1 MMGEAGTDC
10 PARELTMFL
19 RHRRLMR
26 ADLLSLLGQVW
37 VRAWLVLILLLC
49 SQGPAAAQRIVEF
62 GRLLDP
68 DSLLTIEE
76 VRHAAFDPAPPM
88 SSAGYTDQTI
98 WFRLT
103 VRPDP
108 VGGELSL
115 RVWPSYLDN
124 LVLYEAAEDGWRAR
138 TTGDRIPFAQRDHTV
153 SLAFDIAPEAE
164 TTYFLRLR
172 TTSSSLLSVEV
183 VPRPDVAADDLRFG
197 ILLFVYLGIGS
208 WMLTWG
214 IIEFWDTR
222 EPLLLWF
229 CLSQSLTLAHAVSV
243 TGYLAVL
250 VADLPTDWLTS
261 LVLCVAPLAMMAFHF
276 SLLREFDI
284 HPAARGLGWLLLA
297 AAAVVVALMLAGL
310 VQLALQLNAYVV
322 VSIPIVIAIAAF
334 TARREAPPGRLP
346 LRVVYAV
353 QCLLLPATI
362 APLLGLAPPTDFIR
376 AGILIHGASSSLV
389 AFIVLQ
395 ARARGLRLAAAELGI
410 TRRQLEAE
418 KRQHASTDRLLAI
431 LTHELR
437 TPLSVAKLSLA
448 TIPETQPSRR
458 RLVGA
463 LDTIAALIDRS
474 AVAERL
480 DADVLQVDRRP
491 ELLSHL
497 VNRAVESL
505 EGSERIVSDRIPEL
519 LLQTDGQLFGIVLR
533 NLLDNA
539 LRYSPAGSPITLT
552 AGTEERAQRSGVR
565 ICVGNRPGRA
575 GWPDPDQLFSRHY
588 RAPGASHLAG
598 SGLGLYIARGIVQ
611 LLGGELVYRAEPE
624 IIRFEV
630 WLPC

>member
-1 MMGEAGTDC
+1 
-10 PARELTMFL
+10 MFL

-26 ADLLSLLGQVW
+26 ADLLFELRRSW
-37 VRAWLVLILLLC
+37 VRPLLALILLLC
-49 SQGPAAAQRIVEF
+49 GQMPAAAQGLVVEF

-68 DSLLTIEE
+68 EGALTIED
-76 VRHAAFDPAPPM
+76 VSRAAFSPTSRM

-108 VGGELSL
+108 SGAQLSL
-115 RVWPSYLDN
+115 RVWPSYLDD
-124 LVLYEAAEDGWRAR
+124 LVLYEPSAGGWSERS
-138 TTGDRIPFAQRDHTV
+138 TGDRVPFAQRDHTV

-172 TTSSSLLSVEV
+172 TTSSSLVSVEV
-183 VPRPDVAADDLRFG
+183 VPHPLVAADDLRFG
-197 ILLFVYLGIGS
+197 VLLFVYLGIGS

-214 IIEFWDTR
+214 ILELWETR
-222 EPLLLWF
+222 ERLLLWF
-229 CLSQSLTLAHAVSV
+229 CLSQLLTLAHAVSV

-250 VADLPTDWLTS
+250 IADLPTDWLTS
-261 LVLCVAPLAMMAFHF
+261 LILCLGPLAMTAFHF
-276 SLLREFDI
+276 GLLREFDI
-284 HPAARGLGWLLLA
+284 HPAARALGWLLLA
-297 AAAVVVALMLAGL
+297 ASALVIALLLAGM
-310 VQLALQLNAYVV
+310 VRVALQLNAYVV
-322 VSIPIVIAIAAF
+322 VSIPLVIAIGAF
-334 TARREAPPGRLP
+334 TARRDAPPGRLP

-362 APLLGLAPPTDFIR
+362 APLLGLAPPTEFVR
-376 AGILIHGASSSLV
+376 TGILIHGASSSLV
-389 AFIVLQ
+389 AFILLQ
-395 ARARGLRLAAAELGI
+395 ARARGLRRAAAELGI

-448 TIPETQPSRR
+448 AIPETQPSRR

-480 DADVLQVDRRP
+480 EEDELTMHRRP
-491 ELLSHL
+491 EPLTRL
-497 VNRAVESL
+497 VSRAVDGVEAR
-505 EGSERIVSDRIPEL
+505 ERIVSAPVPDL
-519 LLQTDGQLFGIVLR
+519 LLQTDGQLFGIMLR

-539 LRYSPAGSPITLT
+539 LRYSPPGSPVTL
-552 AGTEERAQRSGVR
+552 AVRLAEHAQRSGIR
-565 ICVGNRPGRA
+565 IGVSNQPGRA
-575 GWPDPDQLFSRHY
+575 GRPDPDRLFDRHY

-611 LLGGELVYRAEPE
+611 LLGGEIVYRAEPD
-624 IIRFEV
+624 IIQFEV

>member
-1 MMGEAGTDC
+1 
-10 PARELTMFL
+10 
-19 RHRRLMR
+19 MR
-26 ADLLSLLGQVW
+26 ADLLSLLRQVW
-37 VRAWLVLILLLC
+37 VRPWLVLVLLLC
-49 SQGPAAAQRIVEF
+49 SQGPAAAQSIVEF

-68 DSLLTIEE
+68 DGSLTIEE
-76 VRHAAFDPAPPM
+76 VSRAAFDPASRM

-108 VGGELSL
+108 PGAELSL
-115 RVWPSYLDN
+115 RVWPSYLDD

-138 TTGDRIPFAQRDHTV
+138 TTGDRVPFGRRDHTV

-222 EPLLLWF
+222 EPLLAWF

-250 VADLPTDWLTS
+250 LADLPTDWLTS

-284 HPAARGLGWLLLA
+284 HPLARGLGWLLLGSA
-297 AAAVVVALMLAGL
+297 GLVIALMLAGT

-322 VSIPIVIAIAAF
+322 VSIPLVIAIGAF

-362 APLLGLAPPTDFIR
+362 APLLGLTPPTDFVR

-389 AFIVLQ
+389 AFILLQ
-395 ARARGLRLAAAELGI
+395 ARARGLRRAASELGI

-437 TPLSVAKLSLA
+437 TPLSVAKLSIA
-448 TIPETQPSRR
+448 AIPETQPSRR

-480 DADVLQVDRRP
+480 DEEVLAVHRRP
-491 ELLSHL
+491 ELLSQL
-497 VNRAVESL
+497 VRRAVESV
-505 EGSERIVSDRIPEL
+505 EARERIVCAPIQDL

-539 LRYSPAGSPITLT
+539 LRYSPAGSDVTLVV
-552 AGTEERAQRSGVR
+552 AAEERDQRAGIR
-565 ICVGNRPGRA
+565 ITVSNAPGGA
-575 GWPDPDQLFSRHY
+575 GWPDPDQLFARHY
-588 RAPGASHLAG
+588 RAPGASRVAG
-598 SGLGLYIARGIVQ
+598 SGLGLYIARGIVD
-611 LLGGELVYRAEPE
+611 LLGGAITYRPEPDM
-624 IIRFEV
+624 IHFEV